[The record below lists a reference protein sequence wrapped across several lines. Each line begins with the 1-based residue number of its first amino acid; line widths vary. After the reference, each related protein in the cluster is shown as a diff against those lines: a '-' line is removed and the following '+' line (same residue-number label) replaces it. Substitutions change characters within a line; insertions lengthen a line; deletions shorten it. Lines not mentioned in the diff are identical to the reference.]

1 MSLIPVALSVNGTRC
16 EGQAEPRLLLSDF
29 LRDNLGLKGLNVS
42 CDIGICGA
50 CTIIM
55 GGRTVRACLMLA
67 VQADGE
73 ELFTVEGLARTS
85 ELHPLQE
92 AFRDCHA
99 LQCGYCTP
107 GMLMTAYQLLIRNDN
122 PSDAEIRAAIN
133 GNLCRCTGY
142 VHIVQAIRLA
152 AERLRHARQSG
163 KADTELSR
171 RVDFV

>member
-1 MSLIPVALSVNGTRC
+1 MASIPVAFSVNGTQH

-29 LRDNLGLKGLNVS
+29 LRDTIGLKGLNVS

-55 GGRTVRACLMLA
+55 GGRTVRACLTLA

-73 ELFTVEGLARTS
+73 EFFTVEGLAQGQA
-85 ELHPLQE
+85 LHPLQE

-107 GMLMTAYQLLIRNDN
+107 GMLMTAYQLLQRNDN

-142 VHIVQAIRLA
+142 VHIVKAIQLA
-152 AERLRHARQSG
+152 AERLRRLRQDPG
-163 KADTELSR
+163 AGR
-171 RVDFV
+171 QPAAG